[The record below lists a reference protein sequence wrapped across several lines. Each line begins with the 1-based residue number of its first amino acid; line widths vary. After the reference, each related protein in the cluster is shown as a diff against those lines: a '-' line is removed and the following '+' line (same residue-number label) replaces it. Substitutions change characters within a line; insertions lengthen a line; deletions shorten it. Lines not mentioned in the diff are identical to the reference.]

1 MMISLGNSFSVFTE
15 KSNYGLKFQTKF
27 KTIMLNCV
35 PLCTQLEEK
44 AMLEKIGIR
53 EFRNNL
59 AKYISATEPIAVMRH
74 GQTVGYF
81 LPTHKKPEQAELES
95 LMQAAEKLDRL
106 LAEKGITEDELV
118 EEFRQLRRGDN

>member
-1 MMISLGNSFSVFTE
+1 
-15 KSNYGLKFQTKF
+15 
-27 KTIMLNCV
+27 MLNCV
-35 PLCTQLEEK
+35 HTGTQLEK
-44 AMLEKIGIR
+44 KVMLEKIGIR

-59 AKYISATEPIAVMRH
+59 AKYISATEPVAIMRH

-95 LMQAAEKLDRL
+95 LKIAAEKLDRL

-118 EEFRQLRRGDN
+118 SEFRQLRRGDNQ

>member
-1 MMISLGNSFSVFTE
+1 
-15 KSNYGLKFQTKF
+15 
-27 KTIMLNCV
+27 MLNCV
-35 PLCTQLEEK
+35 HRGTQIKSK

-59 AKYISATEPIAVMRH
+59 AKYISVTEPVAVMRH

-95 LMQAAEKLDRL
+95 LKVAAEKLDRL
-106 LAEKGITEDELV
+106 LADKGIIEDELV
-118 EEFRQLRRGDN
+118 EEYRQLRQGNN

>member
-1 MMISLGNSFSVFTE
+1 
-15 KSNYGLKFQTKF
+15 
-27 KTIMLNCV
+27 MLICV
-35 PLCTQLEEK
+35 HRDTQLKNK

-59 AKYISATEPIAVMRH
+59 AKYISATEPVAVMRH

-95 LMQAAEKLDRL
+95 LKIAAEKLDRL
-106 LAEKGITEDELV
+106 LADKGVTEDELV
-118 EEFRQLRRGDN
+118 KEFRQLRQEHNSK